1 MNIRE
6 NCVTAFIGPSGCGK
20 STFLKTINRMND
32 LVDGVRITGEV
43 KLDDEDIY
51 AEGVDTTVLRK
62 RIGMVF
68 QQPNPFPMSIYD
80 NIAYGPR
87 VHGMKDKSKL
97 DAIVEES
104 LRGAAIFDEVK
115 DRLKKSALG
124 LSGGQQQRICI
135 ARALAVQPEVLLM
148 DEPTSALD
156 PISTSKIEE
165 LMEDLKKKYTVVVVT
180 HNMQQ
185 AVRVSDDTA
194 FFLVGE
200 MVELAIR
207 KQFFLIRK
215 INGQKI
221 ILQGGLVNALKVD
234 EQLRLL
240 NQEMMYMGTMI
251 EDSIQKAIEALIDQ
265 NAQLAEKI
273 MNSDS
278 DVDHEQKKIENICFN
293 LLMQQQPVARD
304 LRVISAAMKMVTDM
318 ERIGDHAADISEIT
332 IMLSKEPYVLNLD
345 DIKKMAS
352 ETVIMLIRS
361 IEAYVEKDMNKA
373 QEVIRH
379 DDIVDDLFDKNKADI
394 IELIRH
400 DPEKGEQAADMLM
413 VAKYFERIGDHA
425 TNIAE
430 WVIFALND
438 KKK

>member
-1 MNIRE
+1 MR
-6 NCVTAFIGPSGCGK
+6 
-20 STFLKTINRMND
+20 
-32 LVDGVRITGEV
+32 
-43 KLDDEDIY
+43 
-51 AEGVDTTVLRK
+51 
-62 RIGMVF
+62 
-68 QQPNPFPMSIYD
+68 
-80 NIAYGPR
+80 
-87 VHGMKDKSKL
+87 SK
-97 DAIVEES
+97 
-104 LRGAAIFDEVK
+104 F
-115 DRLKKSALG
+115 
-124 LSGGQQQRICI
+124 
-135 ARALAVQPEVLLM
+135 
-148 DEPTSALD
+148 
-156 PISTSKIEE
+156 
-165 LMEDLKKKYTVVVVT
+165 
-180 HNMQQ
+180 
-185 AVRVSDDTA
+185 
-194 FFLVGE
+194 
-200 MVELAIR
+200 
-207 KQFFLIRK
+207 
-215 INGQKI
+215 
-221 ILQGGLVNALKVD
+221 D

-318 ERIGDHAADISEIT
+318 ERIGDHAEDISEIT

-400 DPEKGEQAADMLM
+400 DPEKGEQATDMLM

-430 WVIFALND
+430 WVIFALDD
-438 KKK
+438 KKIEQES

>member
-1 MNIRE
+1 MR
-6 NCVTAFIGPSGCGK
+6 
-20 STFLKTINRMND
+20 
-32 LVDGVRITGEV
+32 
-43 KLDDEDIY
+43 
-51 AEGVDTTVLRK
+51 
-62 RIGMVF
+62 
-68 QQPNPFPMSIYD
+68 
-80 NIAYGPR
+80 
-87 VHGMKDKSKL
+87 SK
-97 DAIVEES
+97 
-104 LRGAAIFDEVK
+104 F
-115 DRLKKSALG
+115 
-124 LSGGQQQRICI
+124 
-135 ARALAVQPEVLLM
+135 
-148 DEPTSALD
+148 
-156 PISTSKIEE
+156 
-165 LMEDLKKKYTVVVVT
+165 
-180 HNMQQ
+180 
-185 AVRVSDDTA
+185 
-194 FFLVGE
+194 
-200 MVELAIR
+200 
-207 KQFFLIRK
+207 
-215 INGQKI
+215 
-221 ILQGGLVNALKVD
+221 D

-251 EDSIQKAIEALIDQ
+251 EDSIQKAIEALIAQ

-413 VAKYFERIGDHA
+413 VARYFERIGDHA

-438 KKK
+438 KKEIKES

>member
-1 MNIRE
+1 MR
-6 NCVTAFIGPSGCGK
+6 
-20 STFLKTINRMND
+20 
-32 LVDGVRITGEV
+32 
-43 KLDDEDIY
+43 
-51 AEGVDTTVLRK
+51 
-62 RIGMVF
+62 
-68 QQPNPFPMSIYD
+68 
-80 NIAYGPR
+80 
-87 VHGMKDKSKL
+87 SK
-97 DAIVEES
+97 
-104 LRGAAIFDEVK
+104 F
-115 DRLKKSALG
+115 
-124 LSGGQQQRICI
+124 
-135 ARALAVQPEVLLM
+135 
-148 DEPTSALD
+148 
-156 PISTSKIEE
+156 
-165 LMEDLKKKYTVVVVT
+165 
-180 HNMQQ
+180 
-185 AVRVSDDTA
+185 
-194 FFLVGE
+194 
-200 MVELAIR
+200 
-207 KQFFLIRK
+207 
-215 INGQKI
+215 
-221 ILQGGLVNALKVD
+221 D

-251 EDSIQKAIEALIDQ
+251 EDSIQKAIEALIAQ
-265 NAQLAEKI
+265 NAQLAKKI

-379 DDIVDDLFDKNKADI
+379 DDIVDDLFDKNKA
-394 IELIRH
+394 ELI
-400 DPEKGEQAADMLM
+400 EQIQREPQSAESAADMLM

-438 KKK
+438 KKEIKES